1 MSEAS
6 LKNTDV
12 DTSYIPQILVQ
23 LQNCRMFLLV
33 IILSGWLGVLT
44 HILRLLHCSVNTL
57 LS

>member
-12 DTSYIPQILVQ
+12 DTSYIPQIRVQ
-23 LQNCRMFLLV
+23 FQNCLMCLSV

-44 HILRLLHCSVNTL
+44 RILRLLRCSVNTL

>member
-1 MSEAS
+1 MSEVG

-12 DTSYIPQILVQ
+12 DISCIPQILAQ
-23 LQNCRMFLLV
+23 LQNCLMFLLV

-44 HILRLLHCSVNTL
+44 RVLLLLHRSVNTL